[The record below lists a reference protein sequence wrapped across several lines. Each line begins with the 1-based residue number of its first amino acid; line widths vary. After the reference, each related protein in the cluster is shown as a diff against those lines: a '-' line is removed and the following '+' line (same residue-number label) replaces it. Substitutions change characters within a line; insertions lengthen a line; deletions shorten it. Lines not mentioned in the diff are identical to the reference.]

1 MEEREQKQKKEP
13 EIGLQIHRLDHTIS
27 KRLRCGVAKAG
38 VDEVSFMHGWLLRYL
53 YENDENS
60 IYQKDIE
67 HYFSVGR
74 SSVTG
79 TLKALE
85 RLGYVYRE
93 SVEND
98 ARLKRVR
105 LTEKGRKTHE
115 TLQSVIDGLDKQ
127 LVRGIEKE
135 DIATFLTVAEKIRK
149 NIEQECK
156 KKEEKG

>member
-1 MEEREQKQKKEP
+1 MKQKNGKQKNQQ
-13 EIGLQIHRLDHTIS
+13 EIGLQIHKLDHTIS
-27 KRLRCGVAKAG
+27 RRLRCGVLKAG
-38 VDEVSFMHGWLLRYL
+38 VDEVTFMHGWLLRYL
-53 YENDENS
+53 YENDEHP

-74 SSVTG
+74 STVTG

-85 RLGYVYRE
+85 RSGYVYRE

-115 TLQSVIDGLDKQ
+115 TLQGVIDGLDEQ
-127 LVRGIEKE
+127 LLQEIEE
-135 DIATFLTVAEKIRK
+135 EELLIFLKVAEQIRK
-149 NIEQECK
+149 NIEQGC